1 MAKFSYDDVS
11 SYTLDDAD
19 EAALSPRRTSAP
31 SSGRTGRVARRRDH
45 VVRLEGGRLLAER
58 VVVAGTGRRSAPGPS
73 GVGVR
78 DQPGHRD
85 PGVADGHLK
94 GHCEVFSDAETK
106 AWFLPALAER
116 LRPGNPT
123 AQAQFVA
130 LNDTDNRRVLKVTPV
145 QRIGFDGR
153 KMARATKAAL
163 E

>member
-1 MAKFSYDDVS
+1 VS
-11 SYTLDDAD
+11 VCV
-19 EAALSPRRTSAP
+19 TS
-31 SSGRTGRVARRRDH
+31 R
-45 VVRLEGGRLLAER
+45 
-58 VVVAGTGRRSAPGPS
+58 GTEIRASQT
-73 GVGVR
+73 VTY
-78 DQPGHRD
+78 
-85 PGVADGHLK
+85 K
-94 GHCEVFSDAETK
+94 GHCEVLSDAETK